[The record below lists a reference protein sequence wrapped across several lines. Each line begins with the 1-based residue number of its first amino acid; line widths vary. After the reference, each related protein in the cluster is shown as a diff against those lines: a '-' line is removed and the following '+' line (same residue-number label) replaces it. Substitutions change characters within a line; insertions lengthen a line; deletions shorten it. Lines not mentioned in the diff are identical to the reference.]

1 MAMYCTLTVGILV
14 CINCHNINVCLFVP
28 TGQGM
33 VEMWSSIPYNAS
45 LVDAVDMVVS
55 PRHEKHVK
63 VSGGPLRK
71 F

>member
-1 MAMYCTLTVGILV
+1 MVSIQKRVIFCGARKVLCIYCHYKNL
-14 CINCHNINVCLFVP
+14 CLFVP

-63 VSGGPLRK
+63 VRGGN
-71 F
+71 

>member
-1 MAMYCTLTVGILV
+1 
-14 CINCHNINVCLFVP
+14 
-28 TGQGM
+28 M

-63 VSGGPLRK
+63 VRGAIKEILSFEQEDCREETRRAYKIPIST
-71 F
+71 